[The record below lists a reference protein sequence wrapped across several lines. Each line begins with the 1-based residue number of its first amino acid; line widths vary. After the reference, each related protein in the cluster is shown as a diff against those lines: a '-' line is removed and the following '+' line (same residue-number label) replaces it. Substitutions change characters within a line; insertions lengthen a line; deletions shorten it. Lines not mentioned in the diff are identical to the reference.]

1 MILRKAGQSERDAK
15 NRLTSVS
22 VRCDT
27 KSKLANVSV
36 MLRTDWPVCVCVMI
50 SIDWP
55 VCV

>member
-1 MILRKAGQSERDAK
+1 MIVRKSGQSERDAK
-15 NRLTSVS
+15 NRLASVS

-36 MLRTDWPVCVCVMI
+36 MLRIDWPVCVML